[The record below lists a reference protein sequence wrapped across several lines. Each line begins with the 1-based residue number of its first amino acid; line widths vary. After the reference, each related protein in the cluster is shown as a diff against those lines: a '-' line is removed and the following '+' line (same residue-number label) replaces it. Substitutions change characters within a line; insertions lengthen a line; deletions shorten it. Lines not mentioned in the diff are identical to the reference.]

1 MATIK
6 YLLQS
11 KSNNAPIYLR
21 LSLGRTK
28 TLKRKTGLNID
39 FHKWSKATGL
49 PKQNDSDN
57 KAISL
62 KLKNLES
69 FVFVKLNEHNG
80 KGVEVSGDWL
90 MSIIDQ
96 HFERNDASNLEL
108 LTEYGEKFILDL
120 KYKVTEGGK
129 SGVSVST
136 EKKYRTIVNKLIDFE
151 AYSSKRYLIK
161 DVDLNFRS
169 ELINYFSK
177 IDKLSDNTIGRY
189 LKFVKSICLDAQKN
203 GYSTS
208 QQLEH
213 FKGFTVKAPKVFLS
227 FTDLDRINNTKL
239 ISENLEITRDW
250 LTIGCYTGQRVSDLL
265 RMTSGFIQKIQD
277 FEFIVL
283 EQVKTG
289 KIVQIPVHDEVK
301 KILDKR
307 NGEFPPLL
315 SENIDSNS
323 TMFNRYLKKLCEAA
337 ELVSLEDGNCYDE
350 ETKRNVRGQF
360 EKHKLVSS
368 HICRRSFAT
377 NFYGNPLF
385 PTPLLMNITAH
396 STEKMFLEYIG
407 KKPIDHSLQLAK
419 IWANEALKSKKE
431 PQLQVIQNSSAK

>member
-1 MATIK
+1 
-6 YLLQS
+6 
-11 KSNNAPIYLR
+11 
-21 LSLGRTK
+21 
-28 TLKRKTGLNID
+28 
-39 FHKWSKATGL
+39 
-49 PKQNDSDN
+49 
-57 KAISL
+57 
-62 KLKNLES
+62 
-69 FVFVKLNEHNG
+69 
-80 KGVEVSGDWL
+80 
-90 MSIIDQ
+90 
-96 HFERNDASNLEL
+96 
-108 LTEYGEKFILDL
+108 
-120 KYKVTEGGK
+120 
-129 SGVSVST
+129 
-136 EKKYRTIVNKLIDFE
+136 
-151 AYSSKRYLIK
+151 
-161 DVDLNFRS
+161 
-169 ELINYFSK
+169 
-177 IDKLSDNTIGRY
+177 SDNTIGRY
-189 LKFVKSICLDAQKN
+189 LKFVKSICLDAQKS

-250 LTIGCYTGQRVSDLL
+250 LTVGCYTGQRVSDLL

-307 NGEFPPLL
+307 DGEFPPLFA
-315 SENIDSNS
+315 ENIDSNS

-337 ELVSLEDGNCYDE
+337 ELVGLEDGNCYDE